1 MGFFSKRHIFD
12 TTKKDT
18 GPHTFQIKGKLVN
31 CPHCGNTQFLQK
43 QILLNTP
50 GMTFFSL
57 DWANKTASVLICT
70 KCSQILWFNT
80 EPEVI
85 FEV

>member
-1 MGFFSKRHIFD
+1 MGFFSNKHIFD
-12 TTKKDT
+12 TTKEDT
-18 GPHTFQIKGKLVN
+18 GPHKFQKNEKPID

-57 DWANKTASVLICT
+57 DWANKTASALICT
-70 KCSQILWFNT
+70 KCSQILWFNE